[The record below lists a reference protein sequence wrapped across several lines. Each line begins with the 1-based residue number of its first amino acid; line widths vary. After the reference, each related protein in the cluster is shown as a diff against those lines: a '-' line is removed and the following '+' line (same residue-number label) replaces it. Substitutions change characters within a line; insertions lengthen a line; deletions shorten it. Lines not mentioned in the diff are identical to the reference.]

1 MWWRGRGTL
10 NEQEDRIMIQSG
22 LQVGVHHLLMAEGQ
36 RTCLLFQRMT
46 FIGIQCLEGDGT
58 ITAIENHER
67 GNYSESGENKDDW
80 YEANLV
86 STRDYKASQRGG

>member
-1 MWWRGRGTL
+1 
-10 NEQEDRIMIQSG
+10 
-22 LQVGVHHLLMAEGQ
+22 
-36 RTCLLFQRMT
+36 MT
-46 FIGIQCLEGDGT
+46 FIGIQCLEGDGVGT